1 MRKNKVYKLGEY
13 LTENM
18 TPEDIIFVDN
28 IANHYIGKC
37 IWLEKG
43 NSKSLIN
50 RYMLPCYVIKA
61 IDPDNSTLIVNP
73 IKATPI
79 AKEHDSQY
87 NEWTT
92 FKYDVQKQNKTLKLG
107 LVEAHLLKI
116 GCAYVNSYNVRD
128 TDLTKL
134 DKTLTRE
141 NPWD

>member
-1 MRKNKVYKLGEY
+1 MRKNKIYKLGEY

-18 TPEDIIFVDN
+18 TPEDIVFVN
-28 IANHYIGKC
+28 NVANNYVGKC

-43 NSKSLIN
+43 GKSLIN
-50 RYMLPCYVIKA
+50 RYMLPCYQIKA

-73 IKATPI
+73 IIATPI
-79 AKEHDSQY
+79 AKEHDSSY

-92 FKYDVQKQNKTLKLG
+92 FKYDVQKQTKTLKLG
-107 LVEAHLLKI
+107 LVETHLLKI

-128 TDLTKL
+128 TDLTKP